1 MNSFAAVRRA
11 RQMLG
16 RRGESLAA
24 AVLRDRGYEI
34 WARNWRTRAGELDI
48 VGWDGKEL
56 HFFEVKTLHRKA
68 GFAPAGNLSPR
79 QRRRNYHAAKVY
91 LALMGN
97 PGFTSRFDLVE
108 IEYSPGGK
116 LLDFRIDPDY
126 LPELPPRGVRKSGT
140 PVAVAAEDASSL
152 PWWSRLWRKLDLL
165 PCPVCGTGPGR
176 GAGFIC
182 AACLAKL
189 APIEAARRCP
199 GCGGELDGVLAL
211 CSRCVA
217 DQVKVVWQGNIAL
230 FEHRGLGRTLIHK
243 FKYGGCP
250 ELARPLGRLGAD
262 SFTAAGFAA
271 DLVTAVP
278 MHWTRRVL
286 RSYNQAE
293 LFGSAVAGFLHI
305 PFRTVL
311 ARTRMA
317 RRQATLGRTA
327 RLKNLRGAFRCTSP
341 RLVSGKRILLVDDV
355 YTTGSTMAAA
365 ARELVKSGASAVC
378 LLTITRRQVLCG
390 RNAKKRIRIVKT
402 ESFEV

>member
-11 RQMLG
+11 RQALG

-24 AVLRDRGYEI
+24 AALRERGYEI

-56 HFFEVKTLHRKA
+56 HFVEVKTLHRKA
-68 GFAPAGNLSPR
+68 GFTPAGNLSPR
-79 QRRRNYHAAKVY
+79 QRRRNYNAAKVY

-108 IEYSPGGK
+108 IEYSPGGR
-116 LLDFRIDPDY
+116 LLDFRIDSDY
-126 LPELPPRGVRKSGT
+126 LPELPPRGGRENRA
-140 PVAVAAEDASSL
+140 PVAADDENASL
-152 PWWSRLWRKLDLL
+152 PWWSRLWRKLNLL

-182 AACLAKL
+182 PACLAKL
-189 APIEAARRCP
+189 ASIKSARRCP

-217 DQVKVVWQGNIAL
+217 NQVKVLWQGNIAL
-230 FEHRGLGRTLIHK
+230 FEHRGLGRILIHK

-262 SFTAAGFAA
+262 AVSEAGFVP

-278 MHWTRRVL
+278 MHWTRRLL

-293 LFGSAVAGFLHI
+293 LFGGAVAGFLHL
-305 PFRTVL
+305 PFRALL
-311 ARTRMA
+311 ARTRMV
-317 RRQATLGRTA
+317 RRQATLRRTA
-327 RLKNLRGAFRCTSP
+327 RLRNLRGAFRCTASG
-341 RLVSGKRILLVDDV
+341 LVSGKRILLVDDV
-355 YTTGSTMAAA
+355 YTTGATMTAA
-365 ARELVKSGASAVC
+365 ARELVKSGAAAVY
-378 LLTITRRQVLCG
+378 LLTISRRQVLCG
-390 RNAKKRIRIVKT
+390 KNVKKRTRIVKT
-402 ESFEV
+402 EDFEV